1 MLNRVVLMGRLV
13 ADPELRH
20 TASNIAVTTFRIA
33 VDRNYTPKGAER
45 QTDFI
50 SIVTW
55 RNTAEFVSRYFRKGQ
70 LIALEGSIQ
79 TRSYVDNQ
87 GNNRSA
93 VEVVAD
99 QVYFAE
105 SRSSSSQAAH
115 PAGAD
120 TFAPPAF
127 DEPPKGTSFTVG
139 DIDDFEEIDTD
150 DGELPF

>member
-20 TASNIAVTTFRIA
+20 TANNVAVTTFRIA

-50 SIVTW
+50 NIVTW

-70 LIALEGSIQ
+70 LVALEGSIQ
-79 TRSYVDNQ
+79 TRSYTDNQ
-87 GNNRSA
+87 GNNRTA
-93 VEVVAD
+93 FEVVAD

-105 SRSSSSQAAH
+105 SRNSSSQN
-115 PAGAD
+115 GNQSS
-120 TFAPPAF
+120 FAPPPAF
-127 DEPPKGTSFTVG
+127 EEPPKGASFSVG
-139 DIDDFEEIDTD
+139 DIGDFEEIDTD

>member
-20 TASNIAVTTFRIA
+20 TASNVAVTTFRIA

-45 QTDFI
+45 QTDFV

-70 LIALEGSIQ
+70 LVALEGSIQ
-79 TRSYVDNQ
+79 TRSYTDNQ
-87 GNNRSA
+87 GNNRTA
-93 VEVVAD
+93 FEVVAD

-105 SRSSSSQAAH
+105 SKNSGSQSAST
-115 PAGAD
+115 GS
-120 TFAPPAF
+120 FAPPPAF
-127 DEPPKGTSFTVG
+127 DEPPKGASFSVG
-139 DIDDFEEIDTD
+139 DIGDFEEIDTD